1 MLILKYMK
9 TKTSNLIL
17 RMLRRQY
24 RAVFNMPLFL
34 TPDSLLF
41 SITSV
46 LHPLVR
52 RRLTALCF
60 KDRVRL
66 RIIDSAQAM
75 RKTEK
80 LANLVRTGHVKL
92 ALEAVGT
99 RSEALERLWRYP
111 ETSNASV
118 DVKTG
123 SNQLSPELSTLDS
136 LLPMGDVPIEVGAF
150 LQFTSVGQMY
160 RLVLSWLRDDSHV
173 KRLGL
178 DRPFILARD
187 IAVLMDRPGCGRLP
201 IPSMESMSECDSIPL
216 SSFIIDPLP
225 CGTIFTSGMLDLVS
239 RNRNHHR
246 MLLCGDKGSG
256 KTHAAMLFS
265 AFARL
270 SYGGATLYL
279 DCKKLKNSRGIRM
292 QDILTE
298 LRQVFDEAGHTSP
311 TLVVLDDLDELAPN
325 YDTGGGGTDDSSQ
338 VQQVNPMAVDQSK
351 LIADTVRYLIQA
363 TEHREHAVSVIVTS
377 RDENSL
383 PASIASSL
391 SFRSSVHLPLITA
404 NDRETLY
411 HQMLQRKGLSVDCDL
426 CISSLS
432 FPGFERK
439 TEGFRPRDI
448 EQLAS
453 RVNQSLHSS
462 NKTGQSLIEA
472 THNVLK
478 AFVPLSKL
486 STAPEQTHTSPNWDD
501 VGGLFRVK
509 EELTSTIL
517 RPFKYRRIYEK
528 ARIRLPRGVLLFG
541 PPGCGKSFLVPA
553 LAKEC
558 GFPLITCRG
567 PELLD
572 KYIGASEA
580 KVRELFARAAAAA
593 PSILFL
599 DELDSLAP
607 RRGSDH
613 TGVTDRVVNQL
624 LTFLDGVEDT
634 QRSGTV
640 YIVAATSRPDKIDA
654 ALLRPGRLEKHIYVG
669 VPDQEEEWTDL
680 LVKTASRYNVDDG
693 LIGHLSSGQFIRE
706 ALEQYPFLSKMSP
719 ADLKAVYDAAQVSA
733 AHEAL
738 AMDLVEDGVPLRLDH
753 LMSAI
758 PKTRPSLSRHESVRM
773 QEIYRPFRKV
783 GRSDKGDVTSGEPS
797 HQAREPLRTAFK

>member
-1 MLILKYMK
+1 
-9 TKTSNLIL
+9 
-17 RMLRRQY
+17 MLRRY
-24 RAVFNMPLFL
+24 DCPAFRILLFL

-41 SITSV
+41 LYIIAV
-46 LHPLVR
+46 LDPLVR
-52 RRLTALCF
+52 RRIKALCF
-60 KDRVRL
+60 KDRVCL

-75 RKTEK
+75 RKTEQ
-80 LANLVRTGHVKL
+80 LANLVRTKHVKL
-92 ALEAVGT
+92 ALEAIGT
-99 RSEALERLWRYP
+99 RSERLERLWRYP
-111 ETSNASV
+111 ETDNA
-118 DVKTG
+118 KIEITHG
-123 SNQLSPELSTLDS
+123 SNELSPEQSTLDS
-136 LLPMGDVPIEVGAF
+136 LLSMGDTPIEVGAF
-150 LQFTSVGQMY
+150 LQFPFGGRRSVGQMH
-160 RLVLSWLRDDSHV
+160 RLVLSWPRDESHL
-173 KRLGL
+173 KRLDL

-187 IAVLMDRPGCGRLP
+187 LALLLDRPGFSRLP
-201 IPSMESMSECDSIPL
+201 LPSMESMSECDSIPL
-216 SSFIIDPLP
+216 SSFIIDPLR
-225 CGTIFTSGMLDLVS
+225 CGSIFATGMLDLVS
-239 RNRNHHR
+239 RTAKHHR
-246 MLLCGDKGSG
+246 ILLCGEKGSG
-256 KTHAAMLFS
+256 KTHTAMFFS

-270 SYGGATLYL
+270 SFGGATLYL

-298 LRQVFDEAGHTSP
+298 LRQVFGEAGHTSP

-325 YDTGGGGTDDSSQ
+325 YDEGGGTDDSSQ

-377 RDENSL
+377 RDAKSL
-383 PASIASSL
+383 PSSIASSL
-391 SFRSSVHLPLITA
+391 SFRSSVHLPLVTA
-404 NDRETLY
+404 NDREILY
-411 HQMLQRKGLSVDCDL
+411 RRMLQRKGLMGDGDVG
-426 CISSLS
+426 ISSLN

-453 RVNQSLHSS
+453 RVKQSLHSS
-462 NKTGQSLIEA
+462 NKTRQSLIEA
-472 THNVLK
+472 TNNALK

-486 STAPEQTHTSPNWDD
+486 SAAPEQTLTSPNWDD

-680 LVKTASRYNVDDG
+680 LVKTASRYNVDDA
-693 LIGHLSSGQFIRE
+693 LIGHLSSGQFTRD
-706 ALEQYPFLSKMSP
+706 ALEQYPFLSEMSP
-719 ADLKAVYDAAQVSA
+719 ADLKAVYDTAQVSA

-738 AMDLVEDGVPLRLDH
+738 AVDRVEDGVPLRLDH
-753 LMSAI
+753 LMNAI
-758 PKTRPSLSRHESVRM
+758 PKTRPSLSRQESSRM

-783 GRSDKGDVTSGEPS
+783 GRSDKGGVTSGEPS
-797 HQAREPLRTAFK
+797 HQDREPLRTAFK

>member
-1 MLILKYMK
+1 MLILKYMT

-24 RAVFNMPLFL
+24 RVLLLRILLFL
-34 TPDSLLF
+34 TPDSPLISTLA
-41 SITSV
+41 V
-46 LHPLVR
+46 LDSLVR
-52 RRLTALCF
+52 KRLTALCF
-60 KDRVRL
+60 KDRVCL
-66 RIIDSAQAM
+66 RTMDSSHAM

-80 LANLVRTGHVKL
+80 LANLARTGHVKL
-92 ALEAVGT
+92 ALEAIGT
-99 RSEALERLWRYP
+99 RSEPLERLWRYP
-111 ETSNASV
+111 ETGNSSTEI
-118 DVKTG
+118 DSG
-123 SNQLSPELSTLDS
+123 SNKLSPEQSTLDS
-136 LLPMGDVPIEVGAF
+136 LLSMGEIPVEVGAF
-150 LQFTSVGQMY
+150 LQFPRRSSGQMH

-187 IAVLMDRPGCGRLP
+187 LAVLLDRPGFGRLALP
-201 IPSMESMSECDSIPL
+201 FMESMSECDSIPL
-216 SSFIIDPLP
+216 SSCFIIDPLQ
-225 CGTIFTSGMLDLVS
+225 CGSIFTSGMLDLLS
-239 RNRNHHR
+239 RSAKHR
-246 MLLCGDKGSG
+246 RILLCGEKGSG
-256 KTHAAMLFS
+256 KTHTAMFFS

-270 SYGGATLYL
+270 SFGGATLYL
-279 DCKKLKNSRGIRM
+279 NCKKLKNSRGIRM

-325 YDTGGGGTDDSSQ
+325 YDEGGGTDDSSQ

-351 LIADTVRYLIQA
+351 LIADTIRYLMQA
-363 TEHREHAVSVIVTS
+363 TEHREHAVSMIVTS
-377 RDENSL
+377 RDAKSL

-391 SFRSSVHLPLITA
+391 SFLSSIHLPLITA

-411 HQMLQRKGLSVDCDL
+411 HQMLQRKGVVG
-426 CISSLS
+426 ISTVN

-453 RVNQSLHSS
+453 RVNQSLHAS
-462 NKTGQSLIEA
+462 NKTGPLLLEA
-472 THNVLK
+472 TNNVLIS
-478 AFVPLSKL
+478 FVPLSKL
-486 STAPEQTHTSPNWDD
+486 SAAPEQTQTSPNWDD

-572 KYIGASEA
+572 KYIGTSEA

-669 VPDQEEEWTDL
+669 VPDQEKEWTDL

-706 ALEQYPFLSKMSP
+706 ALEEYPFLSEMSP

-738 AMDLVEDGVPLRLDH
+738 AKDRFEDGVPLRLDH
-753 LMSAI
+753 LMNAI
-758 PKTRPSLSRHESVRM
+758 PKTRPSLSRHESLRM

-783 GRSDKGDVTSGEPS
+783 SRSDKEDVTSGEPS